1 MVSVVIIS
9 VYDIHQSNAIKYI
22 DYNANDKCFKDLLP
36 PLKWSNSCRF
46 ANTDYGSLEIEH
58 EIFIRAF

>member
-1 MVSVVIIS
+1 MLS
-9 VYDIHQSNAIKYI
+9 KYI

-36 PLKWSNSCRF
+36 PNWRIVAGL

-58 EIFIRAF
+58 EIFYKSIFDVSGVA